1 MGEFKMVLFDK
12 LDRQRAALKA
22 KQDALD
28 TALSDVER
36 TKTSLAGKIEN
47 LKAELNAEFEEKR
60 AAFSVELEAKR
71 AEFAADEER
80 KRAAL
85 DEELKNKQEENE
97 SRWASVEDALVKRK
111 NELDKREAALETL
124 RADIQQ
130 KYSDNQSYHQSLLQY
145 NSKLSEM
152 ERHIKEREKN
162 LKYQETQIKVM
173 DEAFRKIEYNAL
185 ITINR
190 WEKKE
195 WNYLR
200 ELQEAGYKLSEY
212 SAIVRRRNGFRF
224 ESYVADMLR
233 ENGFTDVQV
242 TKQSG
247 DFGGDVF
254 AVKNG
259 LNYIFQCKYYA
270 QPVGI
275 HAVQEAASALMP
287 YNADRAVVVTNN
299 VFTTAAIQLAKA
311 NDVELWDC
319 SDIARMNTKG
329 EFY

>member
-1 MGEFKMVLFDK
+1 MEGFIMALFDK
-12 LDRQRAALKA
+12 LDNQRAALKA

-28 TALSDVER
+28 IALSDVER
-36 TKTSLAGKIEN
+36 TKASLAGKIES

-60 AAFSVELEAKR
+60 AKFAEELEAKR

-80 KRAAL
+80 KRTAL
-85 DEELKNKQEENE
+85 DKELKNRQEESE
-97 SRWASVEDALVKRK
+97 SHWASVEADLANRK
-111 NELDKREAALETL
+111 IELDKKEAALETL
-124 RADIQQ
+124 RVDIQQ
-130 KYSDNQSYHQSLLQY
+130 KYADNQSYHQSLLQY
-145 NSKLSEM
+145 NAKLSEM
-152 ERHIKEREKN
+152 ERSIKKREKD
-162 LKYQETQIKVM
+162 LKYLETQIKIM

-185 ITINR
+185 RAINR
-190 WEKKE
+190 WENKE

-200 ELQEAGYKLSEY
+200 ELQEAGYKLAEY

-247 DFGGDVF
+247 DFGGDIC

-270 QPVGI
+270 QSVGI
-275 HAVQEAASALMP
+275 HAVQEAASARIP